1 MSALTRFLTQQ
12 NALGRAALV
21 AICLAAP
28 AAHAAAADGIKLQA
42 TVYSDEGPIVQSFS
56 DKELKNRIVD
66 VTKNVDR
73 NLKAMGDF
81 LTSLQTIGEKNISAE
96 AKLLELRKVS
106 QKTVN
111 VLNEGRNFRYDFS
124 NLQATPQAS
133 TIRDIDL
140 LTTRSNRLNEFV
152 TNMEMTLREFDV
164 ALAQQSYAGIDK
176 AYFKVARAYDEE
188 QSIERQMRDEGFIP
202 QEAVNGL

>member
-1 MSALTRFLTQQ
+1 MSALSRFLSQQ

-28 AAHAAAADGIKLQA
+28 AVHAEDGIQLKA
-42 TVYSDEGPIVQSFS
+42 TVYSDEGPIVQTFS
-56 DKELKNRIVD
+56 DAELKNRIVD

-81 LTSLQTIGEKNISAE
+81 LSSLQTIGEKNISAE

-106 QKTVN
+106 QATVN
-111 VLNEGRNFRYDFS
+111 ILNEGRNFRYDFS
-124 NLQATPQAS
+124 NLQAMPQER

-140 LTTRSNRLNEFV
+140 LTARSNRLNEFV
-152 TNMEMTLREFDV
+152 KNMEMTLKEFDV
-164 ALAQQSYAGIDK
+164 ALEQHNYAGIDK

-188 QSIERQMRDEGFIP
+188 QAIERQMRDSGFIP
-202 QEAVNGL
+202 QEAANGL

>member
-1 MSALTRFLTQQ
+1 MSALSRFLSHQ

-28 AAHAAAADGIKLQA
+28 AVHAADGIQLKA
-42 TVYSDEGPIVQSFS
+42 TVYSNEGPIVQTFS
-56 DKELKNRIVD
+56 DAELKNRIVD

-81 LTSLQTIGEKNISAE
+81 LNSLQTIGEKNISAE

-106 QKTVN
+106 QATVN
-111 VLNEGRNFRYDFS
+111 ILNEGRNFRYDFS
-124 NLQATPQAS
+124 NLQATPQER

-140 LTTRSNRLNEFV
+140 LTARSNRLNQFV
-152 TNMEMTLREFDV
+152 KNMEMTLKEFDV
-164 ALAQQSYAGIDK
+164 ALEQHNYAGIDK

-188 QSIERQMRDEGFIP
+188 QAIERQMRDSGFIP
-202 QEAVNGL
+202 QEAANGM

>member
-1 MSALTRFLTQQ
+1 MSAFSRFLSQQ

-28 AAHAAAADGIKLQA
+28 AVHAADGIQLRA
-42 TVYSDEGPIVQSFS
+42 TVYSDEGPIVQTFS
-56 DKELKNRIVD
+56 DTELKSRIVD

-81 LTSLQTIGEKNISAE
+81 LNSLQTIGEKNISAE

-106 QKTVN
+106 QETVN
-111 VLNEGRNFRYDFS
+111 ILNEGRNFRYDFS
-124 NLQATPQAS
+124 NLQATPQER

-140 LTTRSNRLNEFV
+140 LTARSNRLNEFV
-152 TNMEMTLREFDV
+152 KNMEMTLKEFDV
-164 ALAQQSYAGIDK
+164 ALAQHNYAGIDK

-188 QSIERQMRDEGFIP
+188 QAIERQMRDSGFIP
-202 QEAVNGL
+202 EEAANGL